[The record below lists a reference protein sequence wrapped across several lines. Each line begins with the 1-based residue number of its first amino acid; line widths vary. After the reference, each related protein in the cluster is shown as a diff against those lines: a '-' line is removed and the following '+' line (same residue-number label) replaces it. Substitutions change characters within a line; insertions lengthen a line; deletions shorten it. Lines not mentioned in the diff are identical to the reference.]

1 MKESSLIE
9 MRNRIDVLESAV
21 TYCLTNIKE
30 LERYIQAKAAE
41 DADVIDAEE
50 VVVE

>member
-1 MKESSLIE
+1 

-21 TYCLTNIKE
+21 TYCLTTIKE

-41 DADVIDAEE
+41 DAEVIDANTGKSELNCI
-50 VVVE
+50 VLL

>member
-1 MKESSLIE
+1 MK
-9 MRNRIDVLESAV
+9 NRIDVLESAV

-50 VVVE
+50 VVIE

>member
-21 TYCLTNIKE
+21 TYCLTTIKE
-30 LERYIQAKAAE
+30 LEGYIQAKAAE
-41 DADVIDAEE
+41 NVEVIDAEE
-50 VVVE
+50 AVIE

>member
-1 MKESSLIE
+1 MKESRLVE